1 MSWPETTRRAA
12 DGSLEFGGVSVVDL
26 AREFGTPLY
35 VFDEVTL
42 RSRARRIRDEF
53 LHAYERSRLVYAG
66 KAYLSPALMQI
77 LVEERIGLD
86 VVSGG
91 EIYAGLRAGVDPAQM
106 IFHGNNKSRVELEEA
121 VVAGVGLIAVDN
133 DLEITLLESVA
144 RDSGRRVDVVLRLN
158 PGVDVHTHHKMRTGA
173 TDSKFGFPVWDGQAE
188 EAAARIC
195 RSTQLQL
202 VGYHAHVGSQIFDS
216 TLVAQTIGVIMDF
229 AGRMHGR
236 FGVIPAVVIPGGGF
250 GIADDASGADVDIGA
265 WAKAAA
271 DAIERGCLTHGFPL
285 PILVVEPGRAI
296 IGPAGLALYS
306 VGSQKTVPTA
316 RTYVSVDGGMADNI
330 RPALYGAR
338 YTASLAN
345 RDPAREQLQTVT
357 IAGKYCES
365 GDVLID
371 DALLPEL
378 EAGDLLAVPMTGAYC
393 LAMASNYNLS
403 PRPAVV
409 IVAGGRARLIRRR
422 ETYADL
428 LSSEVFDF
436 GPSAEI
442 DEPRLSAKKGSL

>member
-1 MSWPETTRRAA
+1 MTWPETTRRTV
-12 DGSLEFGGVSVVDL
+12 DGALEFGGVSAVDL
-26 AREFGTPLY
+26 ARKFGTPLY
-35 VFDEVTL
+35 VFDEATL

-53 LHAYERSRLVYAG
+53 LRVYELSRVVYAG
-66 KAYLSPALMQI
+66 KAYLSPALMRI
-77 LVEERIGLD
+77 LVEEQIGLD

-91 EIYAGLRAGVDPAQM
+91 EIYAGLRAGVDPGQM
-106 IFHGNNKSRVELEEA
+106 IFHGNNKSRAELEEA
-121 VVAGVGLIAVDN
+121 VAAGVGLIAIDN
-133 DLEITLLESVA
+133 DLEIRLLESVA
-144 RDSGRRVDVVLRLN
+144 RDSRRSVEVVLRLN

-195 RSTQLQL
+195 QSTRLEL
-202 VGYHAHVGSQIFDS
+202 VGYHAHVGSQIFDPM
-216 TLVAQTIGVIMDF
+216 LVAQTIEVIMEF
-229 AGRMHGR
+229 AGRVRMR
-236 FGVIPAVVIPGGGF
+236 FGVSPAIVIPGGGF

-265 WAKAAA
+265 WATAAA
-271 DAIERGCLTHGFPL
+271 SAIERGCLTHGFP
-285 PILVVEPGRAI
+285 PPVLVVEPGRAI
-296 IGPAGLALYS
+296 IGPAGLTLYS
-306 VGSQKTVPTA
+306 VGSQKTVPGI

-338 YTASLAN
+338 YAATLVN
-345 RDPAREQLQTVT
+345 RDPAGEPARTVT

-371 DALLPEL
+371 DAMLPEL
-378 EAGDLLAVPMTGAYC
+378 GAGDLLAVPMTGAYC

-409 IVAGGRARLIRRR
+409 LVGDGCARLIRRR

-428 LSSEVFDF
+428 LDNDIFD
-436 GPSAEI
+436 PTESAQL